1 MTSAPPAEYQVD
13 IDIPDIEPYL
23 AGNTGIRGI
32 TCFDSGKAGPH
43 VMISAVV
50 HGNEPCGAVALDWL
64 FRHDVR
70 PIQGK
75 LSLGFMNIGAYQ
87 AFDPD
92 NPTATRWLDEDF
104 NRLFDLSTLE
114 GDRQSREL
122 TRARAVR
129 PWLETVDMLLDL
141 HSMQRCQTPLMMA
154 GPLEKG
160 RDLALQ
166 LGTPGYIV
174 SDSGHAAGKRMRD
187 FEGFGNP
194 SSPKNALLFEAGQH
208 WEAVSGPRSID
219 VALRYLHLL
228 DVVDTDFG
236 SSFLRDKPLPP
247 DQHVIEVTGPVT
259 IQYENFT
266 FAEDFQGME
275 VLAKAGT
282 LIGHDGDMP
291 VETPYDDCV
300 LIMPSKR
307 LWKGQTAVRLGRFAP
322 RGAPDAAC

>member
-1 MTSAPPAEYQVD
+1 MTSGPPIEYPVE

-23 AGNTGIRGI
+23 AGNTGIEGI
-32 TCFDSGKAGPH
+32 TCFDSKEAGPH

-70 PIQGK
+70 PTRGK

-104 NRLFDLSTLE
+104 NRLFDLATLN
-114 GDRQSREL
+114 GDRRSREL

-129 PWLETVDMLLDL
+129 PWLDTVDFLLDL

-154 GPLEKG
+154 GPTTKG
-160 RDLALQ
+160 RDLAKKLR
-166 LGTPGYIV
+166 TPEYIV
-174 SDSGHAAGKRMRD
+174 ADAGHAAGKRMRD
-187 FEGFGNP
+187 FEGFADP
-194 SSPKNALLFEAGQH
+194 DSSKNALLFEAGQH
-208 WEAVSGPRSID
+208 WEAISGPRSIEIT
-219 VALRYLHLL
+219 LRFLAMM
-228 DVVDTDFG
+228 DMVDDNVG
-236 SSFLRDKPLPP
+236 SNFLSNRPIPAE
-247 DQHVIEVTGPVT
+247 QRVIQVTGPIT
-259 IQYENFT
+259 IESDQFT
-266 FAEDFQGME
+266 FVSEFQGME

-282 LIGHDGDMP
+282 LIGHDGQIP
-291 VETPYDDCV
+291 VFTPYDDCV

-307 LWKGQTAVRLGRFAP
+307 LWRGQTAVRLGRIV
-322 RGAPDAAC
+322 